1 MDKDR
6 DSRLG
11 NNDFAESVREDP
23 LLLSCFGQIFPSSRV
38 SIIQKKKYKWQIDS
52 FSFIQRKADFEQ
64 TLQQMNLGQAFTEYQ
79 LEAFFDY

>member
-38 SIIQKKKYKWQIDS
+38 SIIQKK
-52 FSFIQRKADFEQ
+52 IQVLDRFF
-64 TLQQMNLGQAFTEYQ
+64 LIH
-79 LEAFFDY
+79 LEKSGL

>member
-11 NNDFAESVREDP
+11 SNDFAESVREDP

-38 SIIQKKKYKWQIDS
+38 SIIKKMQVSD
-52 FSFIQRKADFEQ
+52 
-64 TLQQMNLGQAFTEYQ
+64 
-79 LEAFFDY
+79 